1 MKRGQTTVEFVFLVG
16 LVAAGLIAM
25 LVYVGRGHQGNLRS
39 QAEQLGAQQYEPGN
53 TTVNNWETKNVTKTE
68 AMISGSTTKHSDA
81 PQGEDNPAA
90 DSAYAGIEAAMPRL
104 YEKMDAIDKKFWAE
118 GSEKAEA
125 VAAGGDWMWA
135 PSGELQTLLDEY
147 YDIQKEINALYQAAA
162 NAKMLPRKKNQST
175 SGSESMERGTIITE
189 KSMDETLGDL

>member
-53 TTVNNWETKNVTKTE
+53 TTVNNWESKNVTKTE

-81 PQGEDNPAA
+81 PQGEDNPDAQ
-90 DSAYAGIEAAMPRL
+90 SAYVGIEGKMAEL
-104 YEKMDAIDKKFWAE
+104 YNKMYEIDKKFKEE
-118 GSEKAEA
+118 GIAKAVA
-125 VAAGGDWMWA
+125 VAAGEWPWVA
-135 PSGELQTLLDEY
+135 PAGLADLLKEY
-147 YDIQKEINALYQAAA
+147 YAIQTELNSLYKAAA
-162 NAKMLPRKKNQST
+162 DAKMPPRKKNQST
-175 SGSESMERGTIITE
+175 SGAESMERGTIITE